1 MRKPTQSTRTEFPLG
16 AVVEVTDS
24 GQGYSTYQA
33 MAEFMGL
40 TAWGATHSQSRYPKD
55 GATYHVIAKAMH
67 ESPEYGEVLGLQAED
82 GTQCII
88 GTRGVKLI
96 AAPVLSLSA
105 QVAAIE
111 AQLAAVTKERDELK
125 EQVATVRRL
134 FAAQ

>member
-1 MRKPTQSTRTEFPLG
+1 MRKPTRSTLNEFPLG
-16 AVVEVTDS
+16 SVVEVTNS
-24 GQGYSTYQA
+24 GHGYSTYKD

-40 TAWGATHSQSRYPKD
+40 TAWGETHSQARYPKD
-55 GATYHVIAKAMH
+55 GATYHVIAKAIH

-82 GTQCII
+82 GTQCLI
-88 GTRGVKLI
+88 GVAGVKLI